1 MIYLRDFNGVDH
13 FYQPIAVIEYK
24 GSFNSN
30 EDTSGHYTC
39 DIKEKI
45 FGSWYQTNDNVL
57 PHLISMNDVSN
68 LGYVALFER
77 S

>member
-1 MIYLRDFNGVDH
+1 MDN

-24 GSFNSN
+24 GSFNSD

-39 DIKEKI
+39 DIKENI
-45 FGSWYQTNDNVL
+45 SGSWYRTNDSIL
-57 PHLISMNDVSN
+57 PQLISINDVSN
-68 LGYVALFER
+68 LGYVVLFER